1 MISDQTH
8 MRRCLTLAKT
18 AIGKTAPNPL
28 VGSVIVQGD
37 QIVGQGF
44 HPQAGQSHAEIFAL
58 WEAGDRA
65 KGATL
70 YVNLEPCNHQG
81 RTPPC
86 TEAIIKAGISKV
98 VVGMVDPNPLVAGK
112 GISRLRQAGIEVKVG
127 VEEKACQR
135 LNEAFC
141 FRIQHR
147 RPFGIFKYAMTLD
160 GKIAT
165 AQGHSSWVTSRA
177 ARHWVHQLRS
187 QCQAVIIGGNTVRRD
202 NPLLTTHGLS
212 DQNPWRVVLS
222 RTLDLPLEAQL
233 WHQEIAKTLVVTTK
247 NCDHNMLSHLEK
259 LGIETLILDPLTPL
273 AVMTELYQRDCLQV
287 LWECG
292 GILAAEAIAMG
303 TVQKVHAFLAPKIIG
318 GGMAPTPVG
327 ELGFQRMTEAL
338 NLTNLHCQAI
348 GPDWLFTGY
357 LAANA
362 DDGNGQSNI

>member
-37 QIVGQGF
+37 EIVGQGF
-44 HPQAGQSHAEIFAL
+44 HPQAGQPHGEIFAL

-86 TEAIIKAGISKV
+86 TEAIIQAGIAKV

-127 VEEKACQR
+127 VEEEACQR

-141 FRIQHR
+141 FRIKHQ

-165 AQGHSSWVTSRA
+165 AQAHSSWVTSSS

-187 QCQAVIIGGNTVRRD
+187 QCQAVIIG
-202 NPLLTTHGLS
+202 
-212 DQNPWRVVLS
+212 
-222 RTLDLPLEAQL
+222 
-233 WHQEIAKTLVVTTK
+233 
-247 NCDHNMLSHLEK
+247 
-259 LGIETLILDPLTPL
+259 
-273 AVMTELYQRDCLQV
+273 
-287 LWECG
+287 
-292 GILAAEAIAMG
+292 
-303 TVQKVHAFLAPKIIG
+303 
-318 GGMAPTPVG
+318 
-327 ELGFQRMTEAL
+327 
-338 NLTNLHCQAI
+338 
-348 GPDWLFTGY
+348 
-357 LAANA
+357 
-362 DDGNGQSNI
+362 

>member
-8 MRRCLTLAKT
+8 MRRCLALAAT

-28 VGSVIVQGD
+28 VGAIVVQGD
-37 QIVGQGF
+37 NILGQGF
-44 HPQAGQSHAEIFAL
+44 HPQAGQPHAEVFAL

-65 KGATL
+65 RGATL

-86 TEAIIKAGISKV
+86 TEAIIKAGIAKV

-112 GISRLRQAGIEVKVG
+112 GIERLRQAGIEVQIG
-127 VEEKACQR
+127 VEEKACLR

-147 RPFGIFKYAMTLD
+147 RPFGILKYAMTLD

-165 AQGHSSWVTSRA
+165 TQGHSSWITSPP

-187 QCQAVIIGGNTVRRD
+187 HCQAVIIGGNTVRRD
-202 NPLLTTHGLS
+202 NPLLTTHGVG
-212 DQNPWRVVLS
+212 DYNPLRVVLS
-222 RTLDLPLEAQL
+222 RSLALPMEAKL
-233 WHQEIAKTLVVTTK
+233 WDQNLAKTLVVTEK
-247 NCDHNMLSHLEK
+247 ICDQNNRKHLEK
-259 LGIETLILDPLTPL
+259 LGVEVLVLEQLTPI
-273 AVMTELYQRDCLQV
+273 AVMDELYQRDCLQV

-292 GILAAEAIAMG
+292 GTLGAPAIKSGA
-303 TVQKVHAFLAPKIIG
+303 VQKIHAFLAPKIIG
-318 GGMAPTPVG
+318 GEQAPGPVG
-327 ELGFQRMTEAL
+327 NLGFSQMTQAL
-338 NLTNLHCQAI
+338 NLTNLQCQAI

-357 LAANA
+357 LAGNPGDDNA
-362 DDGNGQSNI
+362 QSNI